1 MFLFSCNKSA
11 FVFGLLRVRR
21 NTSSLFKKKKKE
33 REGGFRVLF
42 QFSPSK
48 SQSVAAKSFF
58 PPHFFQKADLSRVLL
73 SRVSKKRDTLKT
85 KTKTT
90 SIFLSRERERVKRAF
105 LCDRELE
112 FKNLNRRYIFILQAF
127 LSDEAKLE
135 SKK

>member
-1 MFLFSCNKSA
+1 MYEETLLPFLK
-11 FVFGLLRVRR
+11 R
-21 NTSSLFKKKKKE
+21 KKKE
-33 REGGFRVLF
+33 REGVFRVLF

-73 SRVSKKRDTLKT
+73 SRVSQARYFEDEDEDDEHLP
-85 KTKTT
+85 
-90 SIFLSRERERVKRAF
+90 FERERERVKRAF